1 MPHPNKHIREAV
13 EYALS
18 RGWRLKKTGRS
29 SHLWGRLLCPF
40 GARGGC
46 DEPVYS
52 TPRSPENHADRIR
65 DRVDKRP
72 HPPAG

>member
-1 MPHPNKHIREAV
+1 MTHPNKHIREAV
-13 EYALS
+13 EYAVS
-18 RGWRLKKTGRS
+18 RGWRIVKPGRS
-29 SHLWGRLLCPF
+29 SHNWGRLRCPF

-65 DRVDKRP
+65 TRVDQCP
-72 HPPAG
+72 HPSP